1 MFKFAFMMNIPG
13 ESPETYSAM
22 FENSEEYDLFV
33 GSDNM
38 EMAAGLVKKYA
49 EEGFDLIDLCG
60 DFNEDLVNKFT
71 EIAQGKL
78 KIYYADYFPEE
89 LEKLEALPS
98 LSEYGII
105 CIADGLDK
113 MERLEILSSRCNT
126 SIRLV
131 TDLDMACQ
139 AAGEL
144 LDKGVYFIELCS
156 WFDAEK
162 TLAVIAAVDGKLP
175 VGSCGLHS

>member
-1 MFKFAFMMNIPG
+1 M
-13 ESPETYSAM
+13 
-22 FENSEEYDLFV
+22 
-33 GSDNM
+33 
-38 EMAAGLVKKYA
+38 
-49 EEGFDLIDLCG
+49 
-60 DFNEDLVNKFT
+60 
-71 EIAQGKL
+71 